1 MSSRVGKD
9 SKSGLMEGKLVLI
22 LKGGNQSKQKSLVPG
37 ETAADTIVVGTPT
50 TQGPPKAARPQGTSP
65 MAQDTAQDDE
75 LDILPLDL
83 GLEDNEDAPGTED
96 EQDSVARAIS
106 STPKELFASS
116 LSKAANATTRSTRMW
131 KPITPKDTPA
141 QAEGGGKDDTF
152 SAMTVFHER
161 SPTPTDGGNIASKPN
176 NCVECMCFKLQPYDV
191 QETLVGL
198 LAHCLSVLQ
207 ERDKFWHVY

>member
-116 LSKAANATTRSTRMW
+116 LSKAANATTRSTRTG

-141 QAEGGGKDDTF
+141 QAESGSKGATF
-152 SAMTVFHER
+152 SAKTVFHEC
-161 SPTPTDGGNIASKPN
+161 SSTPTDGGNISSKPN
-176 NCVECMCFKLQPYDV
+176 ICVVHMRFKLQPCNV
-191 QETLVGL
+191 QETLIGL
-198 LAHCLSVLQ
+198 LAHCFSVLLL
-207 ERDKFWHVY
+207 RGTSWHVY